1 LTEANW
7 YFADENAIGLA
18 KILICEHERSDV
30 IHPGH
35 SLIEDVPRGTADLT
49 WMPIVGK
56 NGWIVLTRD
65 RRIRTRP
72 AEQLAYWEHG
82 LRSVWIGGK
91 QDHTSRELAEIFLQ
105 HEDRLQRLIIKLGA
119 GPWALTMSRSGIR
132 PLHLRYPTV
141 N

>member
-1 LTEANW
+1 MTEPSR

-18 KILICEHERSDV
+18 KILIRDHHRLDV
-30 IHPGH
+30 IY
-35 SLIEDVPRGTADLT
+35 SAIEEIPRGTPDLT
-49 WMPIVGK
+49 WMPIVGER
-56 NGWIVLTRD
+56 GWIILTRD

-91 QDHTSRELAEIFLQ
+91 QDHTSMELAEIFLQ
-105 HEDRLQRLIIKLGA
+105 HEERLRRLTIKLGG

-132 PLHLRYPTV
+132 PLRLRQPKS
-141 N
+141 

>member
-1 LTEANW
+1 M
-7 YFADENAIGLA
+7 GLA
-18 KILICEHERSDV
+18 KLLIRDYGREDV
-30 IHPGH
+30 VYPGH
-35 SLIEDVPRGTADLT
+35 DGLSEIPRGTPDLE

-91 QDHTSRELAEIFLQ
+91 QDHTSRELVEIFNQ
-105 HEDRLQRLIIKLGA
+105 HEERLQRLVIKLGG
-119 GPWALTMSRSGIR
+119 GPWALTMSSFGIR
-132 PLHLRYPTV
+132 ELRLRRPLGKK
-141 N
+141 